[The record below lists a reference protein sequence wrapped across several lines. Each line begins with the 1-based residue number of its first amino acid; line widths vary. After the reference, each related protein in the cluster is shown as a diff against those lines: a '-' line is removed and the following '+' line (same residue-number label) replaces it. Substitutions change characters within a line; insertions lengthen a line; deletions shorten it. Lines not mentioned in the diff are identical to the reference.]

1 MKEITACLYTY
12 ENELLEGKID
22 DKRWEGSVVTAVSL
36 RSSEGV
42 GFNRQVEDLA
52 LRGNMGNLL
61 VVTGGRQDLIK
72 VGE

>member
-1 MKEITACLYTY
+1 M
-12 ENELLEGKID
+12 
-22 DKRWEGSVVTAVSL
+22 
-36 RSSEGV
+36 

-72 VGE
+72 VGEEVNGDGNN